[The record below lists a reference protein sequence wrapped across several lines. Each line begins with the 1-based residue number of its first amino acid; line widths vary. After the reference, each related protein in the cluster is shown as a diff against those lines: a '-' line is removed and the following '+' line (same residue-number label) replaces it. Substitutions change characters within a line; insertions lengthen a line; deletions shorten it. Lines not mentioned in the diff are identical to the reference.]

1 MLTDQNHEAAPGFC
15 APSMPLWN
23 CTYLWIY
30 NKRWHE
36 PNLITHDPET
46 MFFWIYFTILES
58 KRTKKT
64 WVARYPHAL
73 GMTQRCSERPMNST
87 IKTLPNHS
95 TTSSTSTAITI
106 LNKYLSIYPTTWTP
120 WENVSRKSKKLW
132 WWNHGTWWR
141 RILGSWVSSFSWS
154 KLLQLSQT
162 LFLLMF

>member
-1 MLTDQNHEAAPGFC
+1 MAYVGYVQPNQLKFKLNSTTMLTDQNHEAAPGFC

-64 WVARYPHAL
+64 
-73 GMTQRCSERPMNST
+73 
-87 IKTLPNHS
+87 
-95 TTSSTSTAITI
+95 
-106 LNKYLSIYPTTWTP
+106 
-120 WENVSRKSKKLW
+120 
-132 WWNHGTWWR
+132 
-141 RILGSWVSSFSWS
+141 
-154 KLLQLSQT
+154 
-162 LFLLMF
+162 